1 MLFVCNFQ
9 MTLEASG
16 TLASGANI
24 QYLCTLVRGEV
35 LRQLDTFSVE
45 VGSIATTYLN
55 RIVSGLVL
63 YFFPTNVVSNQNH
76 VMHCRMKKP
85 RKFKVG

>member
-1 MLFVCNFQ
+1 
-9 MTLEASG
+9 MTLEDSWALVAS
-16 TLASGANI
+16 TKT
-24 QYLCTLVRGEV
+24 QYLCVISRGEV